1 MMYSNWFEIDEKRP
15 SAAILSLS
23 ESVQSSLCTME
34 LSNESFLYC
43 WNFMFTVVKTVTGWY
58 RC

>member
-43 WNFMFTVVKTVTGWY
+43 
-58 RC
+58 